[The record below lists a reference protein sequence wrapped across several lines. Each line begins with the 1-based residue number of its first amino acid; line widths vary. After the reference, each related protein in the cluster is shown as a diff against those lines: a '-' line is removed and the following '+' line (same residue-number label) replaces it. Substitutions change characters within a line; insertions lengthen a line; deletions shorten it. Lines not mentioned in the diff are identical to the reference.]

1 LAHKGKATSDVDY
14 NPEDPPSEYSNA
26 SVHSCLSE
34 YVEMARSVNGT
45 EYDPST
51 QYYGGELVMRARE
64 GKKHG
69 RYYLGDDI
77 IDTGSTPTLSQI
89 RARSTSASPVIR
101 PWLDTAQRR
110 MEALQVIPV
119 LFVVH

>member
-1 LAHKGKATSDVDY
+1 LAHKAKATSDVDY
-14 NPEDPPSEYSNA
+14 NPEDPPSAYNNA

-34 YVEMARSVNGT
+34 YVEMARSINGP
-45 EYDPST
+45 EYDPSI

-69 RYYLGDDI
+69 RYYLDDDI

-101 PWLDTAQRR
+101 PWPDTAQRR
-110 MEALQVIPV
+110 MEALQVIPI